1 MTQTDL
7 AFMTV
12 VSEECCCSVNKEQS
26 HLVMERLQFPVV
38 VLLRTILCR
47 ILKGDCSILE
57 ICDINFLPISDMI
70 CR

>member
-26 HLVMERLQFPVV
+26 HLVMEGLRFPVV
-38 VLLRTILCR
+38 VLLQTILCH
-47 ILKGDCSILE
+47 I
-57 ICDINFLPISDMI
+57 
-70 CR
+70 

>member
-26 HLVMERLQFPVV
+26 HLVMEGLRFPVV
-38 VLLRTILCR
+38 VLLRTILCH
-47 ILKGDCSILE
+47 ILKDDCYILY
-57 ICDINFLPISDMI
+57 IY
-70 CR
+70 